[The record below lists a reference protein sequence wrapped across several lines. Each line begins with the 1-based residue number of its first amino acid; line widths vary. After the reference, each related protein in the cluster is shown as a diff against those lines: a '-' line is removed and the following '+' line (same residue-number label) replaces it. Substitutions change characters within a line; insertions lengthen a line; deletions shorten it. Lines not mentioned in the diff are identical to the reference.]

1 MKHRLVFL
9 LLAVLL
15 LTVPLACVTYRDAQE
30 QERTL
35 EQEQA
40 NREIRGLEAE
50 LREARDRVE
59 VLEIEKGE
67 LEQIIINRSSTYRA
81 VTISSRSGRAMPLL
95 SPSGF
100 SAADFE
106 KAFAGTGLEGL
117 GEALVTAEA
126 EKGVNALALAAVCAL
141 ESAWGTSSIA
151 RGKNNLAGLGAYDDC
166 PGSALCF
173 DSRAECVMYLAELL
187 RDRPGESLEEV
198 GMWYASDPG
207 WAVKVARIMGTIARA
222 AIDPGELMATVG
234 GV

>member
-1 MKHRLVFL
+1 MRITRLQFVLISGLIITVAL
-9 LLAVLL
+9 LLAYVAD
-15 LTVPLACVTYRDAQE
+15 VSAR
-30 QERTL
+30 
-35 EQEQA
+35 
-40 NREIRGLEAE
+40 EAE
-50 LREARDRVE
+50 LRRQQAEAEVRALEVELRERQDRIDA
-59 VLEIEKGE
+59 LEESIT
-67 LEQIIINRSSTYRA
+67 NRG
-81 VTISSRSGRAMPLL
+81 GRAMLLL
-95 SPSGF
+95 SLSGF

-106 KAFAGTGLEGL
+106 RAFAVLGKTGMVGL
-117 GEALVTAEA
+117 GEALCAAEA
-126 EKGVNALALAAVCAL
+126 ETGVNALVLAGIIAL
-141 ESAWGTSSIA
+141 ESGWGTSSIA